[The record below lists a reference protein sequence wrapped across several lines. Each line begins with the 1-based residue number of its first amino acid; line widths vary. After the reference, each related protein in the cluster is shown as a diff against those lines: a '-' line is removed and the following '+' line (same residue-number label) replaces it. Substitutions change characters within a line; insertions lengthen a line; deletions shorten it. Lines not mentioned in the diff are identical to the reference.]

1 MTTGSGSD
9 RRRSRRRRM
18 PFVRSAILEVAGRGS
33 LVIVSDLSP
42 EGAFLATRVAV
53 EPTDNAVLKLV
64 VPRDGRILS
73 LPCQV
78 TRHTKSFDP
87 QSGLPAGMAVKFR
100 GLDAAAVR
108 RIEEFAMEGFLPSV
122 DPTPQE
128 HFEYRLLER
137 FTLDESEL
145 NQLGLDGWRL
155 VAALPSSKGVQLVL
169 MRKL

>member
-1 MTTGSGSD
+1 
-9 RRRSRRRRM
+9 M
-18 PFVRSAILEVAGRGS
+18 PFVRSAILEVGERSS

-42 EGAFLATRVAV
+42 EGAFLATRV
-53 EPTDNAVLKLV
+53 PMDPSDSGVLKLV

-78 TRHTKSFDP
+78 MRQTKTFDA
-87 QSGLPAGMAVKFR
+87 QSGLPSGMAVKFR

-122 DPTPQE
+122 DPTPQD
-128 HFEYRLLER
+128 HYEYRLLER
-137 FTLDESEL
+137 FTIDETEL
-145 NQLGLDGWRL
+145 NHLGLDGWQL
-155 VAALPSSKGVQLVL
+155 AAALPSSKGVQLVL

>member
-1 MTTGSGSD
+1 MTSTSD

-18 PFVRSAILEVAGRGS
+18 PFVRSAILEVGERSS

-53 EPTDNAVLKLV
+53 EPTENAVLKLV

-73 LPCQV
+73 LPCHV
-78 TRHTKSFDP
+78 TRHTPSFDP

-122 DPTPQE
+122 DPTPQD
-128 HFEYRLLER
+128 HYEYRLLER
-137 FTLDESEL
+137 FTIDETEL
-145 NQLGLDGWRL
+145 NHLGVDGWRL
-155 VAALPSSKGVQLVL
+155 AAALPSAKGVQLVL